1 MIMDYKEKVIAL
13 LKSQELSK
21 EQKEKLENI
30 FPELKESEDE
40 RIRKELI
47 DYHRSM
53 AAQADDYV
61 HEAWIAWLEKQGE
74 QKPVVIIPK
83 FRIGDNIKTTNEEP
97 LTITKIDGKGYW
109 SEDLFI
115 CGFDDSAKWELVER
129 KPTDKVE
136 PKFKVGDWIC
146 NDMCIIHI
154 TSIENGMYYFD
165 EGDGLPVEFIDNRY
179 HLWTIQDAMDGDVLA
194 FYGEYKGNKM
204 LQVGIIERYVGKHG
218 GCSNTFKIYV
228 GVNWESNLQI
238 GEYMGCSDIR
248 PATKEQR
255 DTLMKAM
262 ADAGYTFDFEKK
274 KLKKSEQKQVIDYPN
289 NLPKDNWELIH
300 EFVEKLGRIPKEK
313 DELDLLVEYVL
324 KRRKS
329 TLSEDDKDFMYDT
342 LSNLTELKD
351 RYGEGYG
358 NVGKCIDWLKS
369 LKKE

>member
-1 MIMDYKEKVIAL
+1 MDYKEKVIAL
-13 LKSQELSK
+13 LNSKELTK
-21 EQKEKLENI
+21 EQKEKLKKI
-30 FPELKESEDE
+30 FPELRESEDE
-40 RIRKELI
+40 KIRKELI

-53 AAQADDYV
+53 AAASDDYV

-74 QKPVVIIPK
+74 QK
-83 FRIGDNIKTTNEEP
+83 
-97 LTITKIDGKGYW
+97 
-109 SEDLFI
+109 
-115 CGFDDSAKWELVER
+115 
-129 KPTDKVE
+129 
-136 PKFKVGDWIC
+136 
-146 NDMCIIHI
+146 
-154 TSIENGMYYFD
+154 
-165 EGDGLPVEFIDNRY
+165 
-179 HLWTIQDAMDGDVLA
+179 HLWTIQDAIDGDVLA

-262 ADAGYTFDFEKK
+262 ADAGYTFDFEER
-274 KLKKSEQKQVIDYPN
+274 KLKKIEPKQVIDYPN

-329 TLSEDDKDFMYDT
+329 TLSEEDKDFMYDT

-369 LKKE
+369 LKERIGG